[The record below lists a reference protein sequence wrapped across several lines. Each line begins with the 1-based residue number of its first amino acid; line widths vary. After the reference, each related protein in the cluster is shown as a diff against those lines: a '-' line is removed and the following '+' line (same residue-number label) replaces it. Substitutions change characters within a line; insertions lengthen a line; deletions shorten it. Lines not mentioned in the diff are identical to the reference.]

1 VRVQSDEIMK
11 GECLWTEMARMKK
24 LYF

>member
-1 VRVQSDEIMK
+1 VQSDEIMK